1 MFLKYIHSPLTRSLC
16 KHLPVYLGLVLLFF
30 GLKFFIIYNLA
41 PVKAT
46 LEIQTSTPAR
56 FQLFWRISG
65 QNYDGNR
72 SVIIDIT
79 AEQTLYTCLL
89 PSLSKMDYLRLDPTT
104 EIGEVVIDSLVLTR
118 SGDLSV
124 VLFSEQKR
132 TSVIN
137 FYQIGSMEY
146 LEHGGVRVTTTGSD
160 GQIEVS
166 LRAQYLYTV
175 LLVLLLVSVIVALVL
190 NLFMDPQ
197 LLKGSLQSG
206 RIVLNLPVNVSVT
219 VADSLLTVVKNSC
232 GNCRLLSVNRREG
245 MLVYLFL
252 FSTIESS
259 QLTDLLN
266 KLRSLCS
273 DIRCQVFY
281 NRSGEV

>member
-1 MFLKYIHSPLTRSLC
+1 MFSKYIHSPLTRSLC
-16 KHLPVYLGLVLLFF
+16 KHLPVCLGLVLLFF
-30 GLKFFIIYNLA
+30 VSKFFIIYNHA

-46 LEIQTSTPAR
+46 LGLQTSTPGL
-56 FQLFWRISG
+56 FQLFWRTSG
-65 QNYDGNR
+65 QSYDGKR
-72 SVIIDIT
+72 SVKIYIT
-79 AEQTLYTCLL
+79 AEQTSYTCLL

-104 EIGEVVIDSLVLTR
+104 EIGEIVIDSLVLSR
-118 SGDLSV
+118 SEDLSV
-124 VLFSEQKR
+124 VLFSKQKR
-132 TSVIN
+132 TPVKN
-137 FYQIGSMEY
+137 FHQIGSVEY

-190 NLFMDPQ
+190 NLFMNPQ
-197 LLKGSLQSG
+197 LVKGSLQSG

-219 VADSLLTVVKNSC
+219 VADSLLAMVISC
-232 GNCRLLSVNRREG
+232 GNCRLLSVNRKEG
-245 MLVYLFL
+245 MLVYLFH

-259 QLTDLLN
+259 QLTDLLS
-266 KLRSLCS
+266 KQRSLCS